1 MQRLAFPSML
11 AGFLLAGSL
20 AGCNRNSQD
29 KTVTE
34 QTIAPVAKPES
45 RKVQDFV
52 DYTGRTNAK
61 VSVVVQSRVT
71 GYLAA
76 MPFKEGDNVRKD
88 DVLFVIDPRPYEA
101 QLEAAEA
108 QKRAAESQKKS
119 AASQKD
125 AAESQLAVSRTKLVY
140 ARATNKRYQEL
151 AKEKPGA
158 VSPRELD
165 QYQALDDQ
173 AFASVVQSEA
183 NVAVAEANFSLA
195 EANLALAEANLKQP
209 RLNVEWTKVRS
220 PIDGHI
226 SRYYLTLGNLVNAD
240 SSQLTTV
247 IKLVPLVGLV
257 VLGLPHVH
265 AANLH
270 MGGVPGVG
278 ALSRTSVLLFFA
290 FMGFET
296 ALNTSGEVT
305 APARTV
311 PRALLVALAMIA
323 ALYLGLQLVA
333 QGVLGPALA
342 TAPDRAT
349 REGCRGAASARR
361 FTSSGRRRADG
372 APAPGSRARRR
383 RAAPAGGHAG
393 RRQARRGPRGRRA
406 RESTRG
412 PRAECETRRCRPSW
426 ATRRG

>member
-1 MQRLAFPSML
+1 MAEMRSTRGWLRIVSKSGFTSHFRNGPPGSNQAFISGHHHLLPLAFGHHRASVHGPLSETSMQRLAFPSML

-76 MPFKEGDNVRKD
+76 MPFKEGDNVKKD

-247 IKLVPLVGLV
+247 
-257 VLGLPHVH
+257 
-265 AANLH
+265 
-270 MGGVPGVG
+270 M
-278 ALSRTSVLLFFA
+278 S
-290 FMGFET
+290 
-296 ALNTSGEVT
+296 
-305 APARTV
+305 
-311 PRALLVALAMIA
+311 
-323 ALYLGLQLVA
+323 
-333 QGVLGPALA
+333 
-342 TAPDRAT
+342 
-349 REGCRGAASARR
+349 
-361 FTSSGRRRADG
+361 
-372 APAPGSRARRR
+372 
-383 RAAPAGGHAG
+383 
-393 RRQARRGPRGRRA
+393 
-406 RESTRG
+406 
-412 PRAECETRRCRPSW
+412 
-426 ATRRG
+426 